1 MFPKMLCSRQ
11 KTAEMPRFREKKR
24 KKGERRCRVSD
35 CSHVTQ
41 ITDDLMSAVS
51 TSTPPPQPQR
61 RYAQTKEHV
70 QKRVEAY
77 KRACAERFDQR
88 KHMEQ
93 ELKRLRTDHQTMKAN
108 IGICARI
115 LGEIYDNVLGELKRI
130 DEMKMYIESVAEL
143 TEADPFE
150 FQTEVEEERWAVAE
164 EIDEPKTKSRR
175 QH

>member
-1 MFPKMLCSRQ
+1 
-11 KTAEMPRFREKKR
+11 
-24 KKGERRCRVSD
+24 
-35 CSHVTQ
+35 
-41 ITDDLMSAVS
+41 
-51 TSTPPPQPQR
+51 
-61 RYAQTKEHV
+61 
-70 QKRVEAY
+70 
-77 KRACAERFDQR
+77 
-88 KHMEQ
+88 MEQ